1 MEDGSYLFGTGVYV
15 YPCIHVPVLCSYE
28 KVKRK
33 KCFRAYSNQDKLFIN
48 IYITIV
54 FYLLFD
60 YMYYCIYF
68 MLKMDKNQN
77 LGLSDT

>member
-28 KVKRK
+28 KVKEK
-33 KCFRAYSNQDKLFIN
+33 YVSELTVIKILSFYIS
-48 IYITIV
+48 ITIV